1 MKKNT
6 KNIFALIGVIGT
18 VLGIVSAIPFFLNK
32 IYNLAIISVILIIIG
47 LVLLAFAFGD

>member
-32 IYNLAIISVILIIIG
+32 TYNSAIISVMLIIVG
-47 LVLLAFAFGD
+47 LIMLAFAFGD